1 MHKGSWTLSSSL
13 FWMYLKLRLYLQQC
27 ALGARYRNDS
37 KTTNTSA
44 VMFFRRPGSDRRT
57 SSSCMRV
64 VCTGQLV
71 TREGSSVRFVI
82 LMFGFTRASVVA
94 CNVCDACCLF
104 AVVNIAGAV
113 FIRSRATL
121 WWKSCQDSVQ
131 LKLFFFFFFACRVFS
146 AVTGHLSER
155 GKSFRPAAVLKKLPD
170 QCSSFHGAQ
179 SDKYGLIGQ
188 AFGLCSGHL
197 CCFAAP
203 LCPLQKKNKTSASC
217 SLDET
222 SLSNEL
228 FLKLVLPFFNLA
240 WHPG

>member
-1 MHKGSWTLSSSL
+1 MWSITDVKKKNKNNKMHKGSWTLSSSL

-121 WWKSCQDSVQ
+121 WWKSFQDSVQ
-131 LKLFFFFFFACRVFS
+131 LKLFFFFFLLHAEFS
-146 AVTGHLSER
+146 QR
-155 GKSFRPAAVLKKLPD
+155 
-170 QCSSFHGAQ
+170 
-179 SDKYGLIGQ
+179 
-188 AFGLCSGHL
+188 
-197 CCFAAP
+197 
-203 LCPLQKKNKTSASC
+203 
-217 SLDET
+217 
-222 SLSNEL
+222 
-228 FLKLVLPFFNLA
+228 
-240 WHPG
+240 

>member
-1 MHKGSWTLSSSL
+1 ML
-13 FWMYLKLRLYLQQC
+13 FVCRRKHRRSGLYPFTCHLVVEVVSGFC
-27 ALGARYRNDS
+27 SA
-37 KTTNTSA
+37 KT
-44 VMFFRRPGSDRRT
+44 
-57 SSSCMRV
+57 
-64 VCTGQLV
+64 
-71 TREGSSVRFVI
+71 
-82 LMFGFTRASVVA
+82 
-94 CNVCDACCLF
+94 
-104 AVVNIAGAV
+104 
-113 FIRSRATL
+113 
-121 WWKSCQDSVQ
+121 
-131 LKLFFFFFFACRVFS
+131 FFFFFFVACRVFS

-203 LCPLQKKNKTSASC
+203 LCPLQKKKKTSASC